1 MTSLRPPRPPAT
13 PAASRAPR
21 TGAVIATMCL
31 AVVLV
36 IASVAA
42 LTPVLRTIG
51 NDIGASQTDLQWI
64 VDAFAVALAALLLP
78 CGAWGDRVG
87 RRRVMLLGFAAFV
100 AGAAVCALATTP
112 AVLIAGRA
120 LSGIGAAMVF
130 PGTLATLTS
139 SVPAERRGTAIGL
152 WTASAALGGT
162 IGMVVSGGLVELLDW
177 WATFVF
183 LGVAGALVAAATA
196 AFVPETRDPDP
207 GRFDVPGAL
216 LSTVGVGALV
226 VAVIE
231 GGARGWTD
239 PVCLVAGAVAVVAL
253 GALVR
258 HELRVEDPLLDMRLF
273 ALPGFRLGWVLVGA
287 QFVVVFGFFFVAAQ
301 QLGFVEEYGPFRLA
315 AALLP
320 VGLLLPVASLLAE
333 RASTRFG
340 HGAVGA
346 AGLLLMAAASAGF
359 AVVGSEDAYLW
370 FAGLLVVFGIGMGL
384 SGPPGTEAIVAA
396 LPSEKQGV
404 ASAANDVAREL
415 GGAVGIAVMG
425 SVLTASY
432 RGTVEAADLPAAVA
446 PAVEESASA
455 GLSVAAAAGD
465 PGLAAL
471 VQRAVE
477 GGFGDAMLGAAGLL
491 LLAAAY
497 AVHLGRRVDPLSPGG
512 S

>member
-1 MTSLRPPRPPAT
+1 MTSLRPPSAPAVPRP
-13 PAASRAPR
+13 PR

-51 NDIGASQTDLQWI
+51 TDVGASQTDLQWI

-87 RRRVMLLGFAAFV
+87 RRRVMLLGFAVFV
-100 AGAAVCALATTP
+100 AGAAGCALASTP
-112 AVLIAGRA
+112 EVLIGGRA
-120 LSGIGAAMVF
+120 ISGAGAAMIF
-130 PGTLATLTS
+130 PGTLATLTA
-139 SVPAERRGTAIGL
+139 SVPPERRGTAIGL

-177 WATFVF
+177 WATFAF
-183 LGVAGALVAAATA
+183 LGIAGALVGLATA
-196 AFVPETRDPDP
+196 LCVPETRDPAP
-207 GRFDVPGAL
+207 GRFDRPGAL

-231 GGARGWTD
+231 GGARGWGD
-239 PVCLVAGAVAVVAL
+239 PVCLGAAVVAL
-253 GALVR
+253 LALAAWVR
-258 HELRVEDPLLDMRLF
+258 HSLRVAEPLLDVRLF
-273 ALPGFRLGWVLVGA
+273 AVPGFRLGWVLVGA

-333 RASTRFG
+333 RASARFG
-340 HGAVGA
+340 HGVVGG
-346 AGLLLMAAASAGF
+346 AGLALMAAASAGF
-359 AVVGSEDAYLW
+359 AVVGSEDSYLW
-370 FAGLLVVFGIGMGL
+370 FAGLLVVFGIGMGI

-396 LPSEKQGV
+396 LPAEKQGV

-415 GGAVGIAVMG
+415 GGAIGIAVMG

-432 RGTVEAADLPAAVA
+432 RSTVEAADLPAQVA
-446 PAVEESASA
+446 PSVAESAST
-455 GLSVAAAAGD
+455 GLATAAATAD

-477 GGFGDAMLGAAGLL
+477 TGFGDAMLGAAGLL
-491 LLAAAY
+491 LVAAAY
-497 AVHLGRRVDPLSPGG
+497 AVHLGRRGAATDPAGA
-512 S
+512 